1 MPFPGIRFLRLYI
14 FVISNIRG
22 HNKLYGNNRNHDGA
36 MGGSRRDH
44 ICDIL
49 QPVFHNIL
57 QIPDRSK
64 PVQGPV
70 RNKPALVVHNTPESE
85 PAHNRLVQQ
94 DNNGDNN
101 TACSQ
106 HSYGSQGRQRQHGR
120 RFVRWQNV
128 KYLC

>member
-22 HNKLYGNNRNHDGA
+22 HNKLCGNNRNHDGT
-36 MGGSRRDH
+36 MGGSKRDH

-49 QPVFHNIL
+49 QPVFRNIL
-57 QIPDRSK
+57 LIPGCNK

-70 RNKPALVVHNTPESE
+70 HNKQALVVHNIPEQE
-85 PAHNRLVQQ
+85 LAQQ

-106 HSYGSQGRQRQHGR
+106 RSCGNQGRQRQHGR
-120 RFVRWQNV
+120 RFVLWQSV
-128 KYLC
+128 KCLC